1 MSPAHLHILLNH
13 FPVIGTALAAFV
25 LFYGFI
31 KRSDEI
37 KKLSLI
43 LLVLTSLVTI
53 PVYLTGD
60 KAESQI
66 NGTGIQGVNEDF
78 IEPHEDFAFKAFIA
92 SDIVG
97 LLAIVTLFIYRKP
110 KHMPMGIA
118 ALFFVLMLALNGM
131 MAWTAHLGGLINH
144 TEIMGESPLKKQDK

>member
-1 MSPAHLHILLNH
+1 MSSAHLHILLNH

-25 LFYGFI
+25 LFYGFF

-43 LLVLTSLVTI
+43 LLVITSLVTI
-53 PVYLTGD
+53 PVYLTGEN
-60 KAESQI
+60 AEGSVVSI
-66 NGTGIQGVNEDF
+66 EGVNEDF
-78 IEPHEDFAFKAFIA
+78 IEPHEEFAFKAFIA

-97 LLAIVTLFIYRKP
+97 ALALVTLFIYRKP
-110 KHMPMGIA
+110 KHLPMGVA
-118 ALFFVLMLALNGM
+118 ALFFALMLALNGM

-144 TEIMGESPLKKQDK
+144 TEIMGESPLKKPNP

>member
-1 MSPAHLHILLNH
+1 MSSAHLHILLNH

-25 LFYGFI
+25 LFYGFF

-43 LLVLTSLVTI
+43 LLVITSLVTI
-53 PVYLTGD
+53 PVYLTGEN
-60 KAESQI
+60 AEGSVVSI
-66 NGTGIQGVNEDF
+66 EGVNEDF

-97 LLAIVTLFIYRKP
+97 ALALITLFIYRKP
-110 KHMPMGIA
+110 KHLPMGVA

-144 TEIMGESPLKKQDK
+144 TEIMGESPLKKPNP

>member
-1 MSPAHLHILLNH
+1 MSSAHLHILLNH

-25 LFYGFI
+25 LFYGFF

-43 LLVLTSLVTI
+43 LLVITSLVTI
-53 PVYLTGD
+53 PVYLTGEN
-60 KAESQI
+60 AEGSVVSI
-66 NGTGIQGVNEDF
+66 EGVNEDF
-78 IEPHEDFAFKAFIA
+78 IEPHEEFAFKAFIA

-97 LLAIVTLFIYRKP
+97 ALALITLFIYRKP
-110 KHMPMGIA
+110 KHLPMGVA

-144 TEIMGESPLKKQDK
+144 TEIMGESPLKKPNP

>member
-1 MSPAHLHILLNH
+1 MSSAHLHILLNH

-25 LFYGFI
+25 LFYGFF

-43 LLVLTSLVTI
+43 LLVITSLVTI
-53 PVYLTGD
+53 PVYLTGEN
-60 KAESQI
+60 AEGSVVSI
-66 NGTGIQGVNEDF
+66 EGVNEDF

-97 LLAIVTLFIYRKP
+97 ALALVVLFMYRKP
-110 KHMPMGIA
+110 KHLPMGVA
-118 ALFFVLMLALNGM
+118 ALFFALMLALNGM

-144 TEIMGESPLKKQDK
+144 TEIMGESPLKKPNP

>member
-1 MSPAHLHILLNH
+1 MSSAHLHILLNH

-25 LFYGFI
+25 LFYGLF
-31 KRSDEI
+31 KKSDEI

-43 LLVLTSLVTI
+43 LLVLTCIVTI

-60 KAESQI
+60 KAA
-66 NGTGIQGVNEDF
+66 GTVVSIEGVNEDF
-78 IEPHEDFAFKAFIA
+78 IDPHGEFAFYSFIA

-97 LLAIVTLFIYRKP
+97 AIAIIALFIYRKP
-110 KHMPMGIA
+110 KHLTTGIA
-118 ALFFVLMLALNGM
+118 IFFFVLMLGLNGM

-144 TEIMGESPLKKQDK
+144 TEIMGESPLKKPNP

>member
-1 MSPAHLHILLNH
+1 MSSAHLHILLNH

-25 LFYGFI
+25 LFYGFF

-43 LLVLTSLVTI
+43 LLVLTCIATI

-60 KAESQI
+60 KAAGNVVSIE
-66 NGTGIQGVNEDF
+66 GVNEDY
-78 IEPHEDFAFKAFIA
+78 IDPHEDFAFKAFIA

-97 LLAIVTLFIYRKP
+97 VLAIITLFIYRKP
-110 KHMPMGIA
+110 KHLTMGVA
-118 ALFFVLMLALNGM
+118 VLFLALMLALNGM

-144 TEIMGESPLKKQDK
+144 TEIMGESPLKKNNP

>member
-1 MSPAHLHILLNH
+1 MSSAHLHILLNH

-25 LFYGFI
+25 LFYGFF

-37 KKLSLI
+37 KKLSLV

-53 PVYLTGD
+53 PVYLTGEN
-60 KAESQI
+60 AEGSVVSI
-66 NGTGIQGVNEDF
+66 EGVNEDF
-78 IEPHEDFAFKAFIA
+78 IEPHEEFAFKAFFA

-97 LLAIVTLFIYRKP
+97 ALALVALFIYRKP
-110 KHMPMGIA
+110 KHLPMGVA
-118 ALFFVLMLALNGM
+118 ALFFALMLALNGM

-144 TEIMGESPLKKQDK
+144 TEIMGESPLKKSNP

>member
-1 MSPAHLHILLNH
+1 MSSAHLHILLNH

-25 LFYGFI
+25 LFYGFF

-43 LLVLTSLVTI
+43 LLVITSLVTI
-53 PVYLTGD
+53 PVYLTGEN
-60 KAESQI
+60 AEGSVVSI
-66 NGTGIQGVNEDF
+66 EGVNEDC

-97 LLAIVTLFIYRKP
+97 ALALVVLFMYRKP
-110 KHMPMGIA
+110 KHLPMGVA
-118 ALFFVLMLALNGM
+118 ALFFALMLALNGM

-144 TEIMGESPLKKQDK
+144 TEIMGESPLKKPNP

>member
-1 MSPAHLHILLNH
+1 MSSAHLHILLNH

-25 LFYGFI
+25 LFYGFF

-43 LLVLTSLVTI
+43 LMVITSLATI

-60 KAESQI
+60 TAA
-66 NGTGIQGVNEDF
+66 GAVVGIEGVNEDF
-78 IEPHEDFAFKAFIA
+78 IDPHEDFAFYSFIA
-92 SDIVG
+92 SDVIG
-97 LLAIVTLFIYRKP
+97 GLAILTLFIYRKP
-110 KHMPMGIA
+110 KHLPMGVA

-144 TEIMGESPLKKQDK
+144 TEIMGESPLKKPAP

>member
-1 MSPAHLHILLNH
+1 MSSAHLHILLNH

-25 LFYGFI
+25 LFYGFF

-43 LLVLTSLVTI
+43 LLVITSLVTI
-53 PVYLTGD
+53 PVYLTGEN
-60 KAESQI
+60 AEGSVVSI
-66 NGTGIQGVNEDF
+66 EGVNEDF
-78 IEPHEDFAFKAFIA
+78 IEPHEEFAFKAFIA

-97 LLAIVTLFIYRKP
+97 ALALVTLFIYRKP
-110 KHMPMGIA
+110 KHLPMGVA
-118 ALFFVLMLALNGM
+118 ALFFAMMLALNGM

-144 TEIMGESPLKKQDK
+144 TEIMGESPLKKPNP

>member
-1 MSPAHLHILLNH
+1 MSSAHLHILLNH

-25 LFYGFI
+25 LFYGFF

-43 LLVLTSLVTI
+43 LLVITSLVTI
-53 PVYLTGD
+53 PVYLTGE
-60 KAESQI
+60 KAEGNVVSI
-66 NGTGIQGVNEDF
+66 EGVNEDF

-97 LLAIVTLFIYRKP
+97 ALALITLFIYRKP
-110 KHMPMGIA
+110 KHLPMGVA

-144 TEIMGESPLKKQDK
+144 TEIMGESPLKKPNQ

>member
-1 MSPAHLHILLNH
+1 MSSAHLHILLNH

-25 LFYGFI
+25 LFYGFF

-43 LLVLTSLVTI
+43 LLVITSLVTI
-53 PVYLTGD
+53 PVYLTGEN
-60 KAESQI
+60 AEGRVVSI
-66 NGTGIQGVNEDF
+66 EGVNEDF

-97 LLAIVTLFIYRKP
+97 ALALVVLFMYRKP
-110 KHMPMGIA
+110 KHLPMGVA
-118 ALFFVLMLALNGM
+118 ALFFALMLALNGM

-144 TEIMGESPLKKQDK
+144 TEIMGESPLKKPNP